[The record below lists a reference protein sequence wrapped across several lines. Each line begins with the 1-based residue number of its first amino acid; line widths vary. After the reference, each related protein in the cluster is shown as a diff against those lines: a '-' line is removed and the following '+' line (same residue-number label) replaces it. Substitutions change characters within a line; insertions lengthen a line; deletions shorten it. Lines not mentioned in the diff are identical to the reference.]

1 MDHQCLH
8 SARDAWWAV
17 PMNRLGLCLFLM
29 SLKCLLVYNL
39 LATFSESLLAEKKK
53 SYFSDKSRQKFGQ
66 VLSVLVLKYKANV
79 IVCGKVNVLEGLHAK
94 IMDSYTAG
102 DT

>member
-1 MDHQCLH
+1 MVGCANE
-8 SARDAWWAV
+8 SAGPLSVFDVFEMSFGLQSIGNILRV
-17 PMNRLGLCLFLM
+17 PSGR
-29 SLKCLLVYNL
+29 
-39 LATFSESLLAEKKK
+39 KKK